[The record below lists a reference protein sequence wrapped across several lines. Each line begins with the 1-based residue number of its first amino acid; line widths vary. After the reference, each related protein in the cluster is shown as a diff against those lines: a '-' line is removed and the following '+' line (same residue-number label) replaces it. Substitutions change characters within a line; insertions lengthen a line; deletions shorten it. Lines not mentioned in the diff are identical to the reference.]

1 MNLEDSF
8 FELVNYYNINNLV
21 TINDDKIDLLYKI
34 ELPINNKPI
43 SVLSVLGAPKSGKST
58 LANCIATILLN
69 NQTNFNLFNTNT
81 VDNLNYGIEYV
92 LIETKDRNILI
103 LDVIEKTDRDL
114 LNISKILL
122 FIYLVSDV
130 ILYNEKNADNLNQN
144 TKNYFSILKKINL
157 SKINLNKKDEDSL
170 STLIFN
176 IYGNENDMEMYEEI
190 SYNLNNL
197 FLKIDV
203 NNIEIMDE
211 TNIYLLNSNKYKD
224 FLTVEIKYKTVCEN
238 IVKNLYENNRCE
250 NISSFYKLLENIKL
264 EINNNIDWNNLT
276 FDSIS
281 QEDINKWKEE
291 NITKC
296 QNINIISDELL
307 NGMEEQYVN
316 YFKPLNDNMDKI
328 LKNYKD
334 YFFYTKSD
342 LVDKEYQNIKNNFLK
357 TYNDI
362 FLKFKNLAVSHIYN
376 QIRSKLERINNYK
389 FEDNEMDEVITYINH
404 VKKDILEDDNINLYY
419 NEYVLSLQSFLEN
432 VAIKNLLTN
441 LVEIRNKYYKQYT
454 STYDKMNKFYND
466 YTNKVWDD
474 LEKCAKNIFSSFETI
489 KDNMINF
496 MKFQL
501 DSYKLIIH
509 SYNLKL
515 EEVRG
520 KDNYPFVISVL
531 NNNIKEVSLVNE
543 IDFIIKNYMDKIEQ
557 FTARFN
563 EYRIYN
569 LQKYIYDI
577 PKIINNIDKTKITFE
592 KLIELKYDVYYL
604 DIYPSK
610 YYIYKTNNFVKEKYD
625 FVSQKINILQIY
637 TKAEFESKYPA
648 EVVQHYYYMLNL
660 ANNPNNSENKIHIG
674 IIKNKII
681 DMLYDYIIKN
691 NK

>member
-8 FELVNYYNINNLV
+8 FELVNYYNINNLI
-21 TINDDKIDLLYKI
+21 TINDEKIDLLYKI

-43 SVLSVLGAPKSGKST
+43 SVISILGSPKSGKST
-58 LANCIATILLN
+58 LANCIATTILN
-69 NQTNFNLFNTNT
+69 NQTNFNLFNTKT
-81 VDNLNYGIEYV
+81 EENLNYGIEYV

-103 LDVIEKTDRDL
+103 LDVVEKKDRDL
-114 LNISKILL
+114 LNTCKILL

-130 ILYNEKNADNLNQN
+130 ILYNEKNADNLNRN
-144 TKNYFSILKKINL
+144 TQNYFSILKKINL
-157 SKINLNKKDEDSL
+157 SKKDENSL

-176 IYGNENDMEMYEEI
+176 INGNENDMEMYEEI
-190 SYNLNNL
+190 SFNLNNL
-197 FLKIDV
+197 FRKIDV

-211 TNIYLLNSNKYKD
+211 NNINLLNNNKYKE
-224 FLTVEIKYKTVCEN
+224 FLSVETKYKTVCEN
-238 IVKNLYENNRCE
+238 IINNLYENNRCE

-264 EINNNIDWNNLT
+264 EINNNIDWNNLM

-291 NITKC
+291 NISKC
-296 QNINIISDELL
+296 KNINIISDDLL
-307 NGMEEQYVN
+307 NGTEEQYIK
-316 YFKPLNDNMDKI
+316 YFKPIKDNMNII
-328 LKNYKD
+328 LANYKD
-334 YFFYTKSD
+334 YFFYTKSE
-342 LVDKEYQNIKNNFLK
+342 LVDEEYQNIKVYFLK

-362 FLKFKNLAVSHIYN
+362 FLKFKNIAMKYIYN
-376 QIRSKLERINNYK
+376 QTRTKLEKINNYK
-389 FEDNEMDEVITYINH
+389 FEDNDVDEVITYISH
-404 VKKDILEDDNINLYY
+404 VNKDIMEDDNIKLYY
-419 NEYVLSLQSFLEN
+419 NEYVLSLQSFLKDI
-432 VAIKNLLTN
+432 AIKILLTN
-441 LVEIRNKYYKQYT
+441 LVEIRNKYNSQYILIN
-454 STYDKMNKFYND
+454 DKMNKFYND
-466 YTNKVWDD
+466 YSNKVWDD

-496 MKFQL
+496 MKFEL
-501 DSYKLIIH
+501 ESYKLTIH
-509 SYNLKL
+509 SYNLRL

-520 KDNYPFVISVL
+520 KINYPFVISVI
-531 NNNIKEVSLVNE
+531 NNNIKEVSLVYE
-543 IDFIIKNYMDKIEQ
+543 IDLIIKNYTQKIESL
-557 FTARFN
+557 ANKFN
-563 EYRIYN
+563 EYRNCN

-577 PKIINNIDKTKITFE
+577 PKIINNIDKTKLTFE
-592 KLIELKYDVYYL
+592 KLAALKYDVYYL

-648 EVVQHYYYMLNL
+648 EVVQHYYYMLNFV
-660 ANNPNNSENKIHIG
+660 NNPNNADNKIHIG

>member
-8 FELVNYYNINNLV
+8 FELVNYYNINNLI

-58 LANCIATILLN
+58 LANCIATFLLN

-81 VDNLNYGIEYV
+81 EDNLNYGIEYV

-114 LNISKILL
+114 LNTSKILL

-130 ILYNEKNADNLNQN
+130 ILYNEKKNDNLNRN
-144 TKNYFSILKKINL
+144 TQNYFLILN
-157 SKINLNKKDEDSL
+157 KINLNKKDENSL

-190 SYNLNNL
+190 SYNLNKL
-197 FLKIDV
+197 FNKIDV

-211 TNIYLLNSNKYKD
+211 NNIDLLNNNQYKEFLSVENKYK
-224 FLTVEIKYKTVCEN
+224 IICEN
-238 IVKNLYENNRCE
+238 IVKNLYDNSRCE

>member
-8 FELVNYYNINNLV
+8 FELVNYYNINNLI

-43 SVLSVLGAPKSGKST
+43 SVLSILGAKKSGKST
-58 LANCIATILLN
+58 IANCIATTILN
-69 NQTNFNLFNTNT
+69 NQTNFNLFNTKM
-81 VDNLNYGIEYV
+81 DINLNYGIEYV

-114 LNISKILL
+114 LNTCKILL

-130 ILYNEKNADNLNQN
+130 ILYNEKNADNLNRN
-144 TKNYFSILKKINL
+144 TQNYFSILKKL
-157 SKINLNKKDEDSL
+157 NLNKKNENSL

-190 SYNLNNL
+190 SFNLNKL
-197 FLKIDV
+197 FRKIDV
-203 NNIEIMDE
+203 NNIEIIDKN
-211 TNIYLLNSNKYKD
+211 NINLLNNNKYIE
-224 FLTVEIKYKTVCEN
+224 FLSVETKYKAICEN
-238 IVKNLYENNRCE
+238 IVNNLYENNRCE

-281 QEDINKWKEE
+281 KEDINKWKDN
-291 NITKC
+291 NINKSK
-296 QNINIISDELL
+296 NINIINDELL
-307 NGMEEQYVN
+307 NGTEEQFIN
-316 YFKPLNDNMDKI
+316 YFKSLKNNMDII
-328 LKNYKD
+328 LANYKD
-334 YFFYTKSD
+334 YFFYNKSE
-342 LVDKEYQNIKNNFLK
+342 LVDKEYQNIRTYFLK

-362 FLKFKNLAVSHIYN
+362 FLKFKNIAVDQIYK
-376 QIRSKLERINNYK
+376 QIRSKLEKINNYK
-389 FEDNEMDEVITYINH
+389 FEDNDADEVITYINH
-404 VKKDILEDDNINLYY
+404 VKKDIMEDDNIKIYY
-419 NEYVLSLQSFLEN
+419 NEYVLSLQSFLKDI
-432 VAIKNLLTN
+432 AIKNLLSN
-441 LVEIRNKYYKQYT
+441 LVEIRNKYNSQYIIVN
-454 STYDKMNKFYND
+454 DKINKFYND
-466 YTNKVWDD
+466 YANKVWDD

-501 DSYKLIIH
+501 ESYKLTIH
-509 SYNLKL
+509 SYNFRL

-520 KDNYPFVISVL
+520 KINYPFVISVL

-543 IDFIIKNYMDKIEQ
+543 IDLMIKNYTNKIESL
-557 FTARFN
+557 ANKFN
-563 EYRIYN
+563 DYRNSN
-569 LQKYIYDI
+569 LQNYIYDI
-577 PKIINNIDKTKITFE
+577 PKIVNNIDKTKLTFE
-592 KLIELKYDVYYL
+592 KLIALKYDVYYL

-610 YYIYKTNNFVKEKYD
+610 YYIYKTNNFVIEKYD
-625 FVSQKINILQIY
+625 FISQKINILQIY

-648 EVVQHYYYMLNL
+648 EVIQHYYYMLNFV
-660 ANNPNNSENKIHIG
+660 NNPNNSDNKIHIG

>member
-8 FELVNYYNINNLV
+8 FELVNYYNINNLI
-21 TINDDKIDLLYKI
+21 TINDDKLDLLYKI

-43 SVLSVLGAPKSGKST
+43 SVLSILGTVKSGKST
-58 LANCIATILLN
+58 LANCIATTILN
-69 NQTNFNLFNTNT
+69 TNFNLFNTKT
-81 VDNLNYGIEYV
+81 DINLNYGIEYV

-114 LNISKILL
+114 LNTSKILL

-157 SKINLNKKDEDSL
+157 SKKNEDGL
-170 STLIFN
+170 SILLFN

-203 NNIEIMDE
+203 NNIEITDMN
-211 TNIYLLNSNKYKD
+211 NIDLLNNNRYKE
-224 FLTVEIKYKTVCEN
+224 FLTVETKYHVVCEN
-238 IVKNLYENNRCE
+238 IVNNLYENNRCE

-264 EINNNIDWNNLT
+264 EINNIDWNNLM
-276 FDSIS
+276 FDSIT
-281 QEDINKWKEE
+281 QEDIYKWKDE

-296 QNINIISDELL
+296 KNIYIISDDLL
-307 NGMEEQYVN
+307 TGTEEQYVN
-316 YFKPLNDNMDKI
+316 YLKPLKNSMDKI
-328 LKNYKD
+328 LQNYKD
-334 YFFYTKSD
+334 YFFYTKSE
-342 LVDKEYQNIKNNFLK
+342 LVDKEYLNIKIYFLK

-362 FLKFKNLAVSHIYN
+362 FLKFKNIAVVLIYK
-376 QIRSKLERINNYK
+376 QIRAKLEKINNYK
-389 FEDNEMDEVITYINH
+389 FEDNDVDEVINFVNH

-419 NEYVLSLQSFLEN
+419 HEYVLSLQSFLEN
-432 VAIKNLLTN
+432 ATIKNLLAN
-441 LVEIRNKYYKQYT
+441 LLDIKNKYNNQYILIN
-454 STYDKMNKFYND
+454 DKINKFYYD
-466 YTNKVWDD
+466 YVNKVWDD

-489 KDNMINF
+489 KNNMINF

-501 DSYKLIIH
+501 DSYKLTIH
-509 SYNLKL
+509 SYNLRL

-520 KDNYPFVISVL
+520 KNNYPFVINVL
-531 NNNIKEVSLVNE
+531 NYNIKEVNLVDKSDVMIN
-543 IDFIIKNYMDKIEQ
+543 NYTDKIES
-557 FTARFN
+557 FADRFN
-563 EYRIYN
+563 EYRICN
-569 LQKYIYDI
+569 LQNYIYDI
-577 PKIINNIDKTKITFE
+577 PKIINNIDKTKLTFE
-592 KLIELKYDVYYL
+592 KLIALKYDVYYL

-625 FVSQKINILQIY
+625 FISQKINILQIY
-637 TKAEFESKYPA
+637 TKTEFESKYPA
-648 EVVQHYYYMLNL
+648 EVVQYYYYMLNFV
-660 ANNPNNSENKIHIG
+660 NNPNNSDNKIHIG

-691 NK
+691 NIR

>member
-8 FELVNYYNINNLV
+8 FELVNYYNINNLI

-43 SVLSVLGAPKSGKST
+43 SVLSILGAKKSGKST
-58 LANCIATILLN
+58 IANCIATTILN
-69 NQTNFNLFNTNT
+69 NQTNFNLFNTKM
-81 VDNLNYGIEYV
+81 DINLNYGIEYV

-114 LNISKILL
+114 LNTCKILL

-130 ILYNEKNADNLNQN
+130 ILYNEKNADNLNRN
-144 TKNYFSILKKINL
+144 TQNYFSILKKL
-157 SKINLNKKDEDSL
+157 NLNKKNENSL

-190 SYNLNNL
+190 SFNLNKL
-197 FLKIDV
+197 FRKIDV
-203 NNIEIMDE
+203 NNIEIIDKN
-211 TNIYLLNSNKYKD
+211 NINLLNNNKYIE
-224 FLTVEIKYKTVCEN
+224 FLSVETKYKAICEN
-238 IVKNLYENNRCE
+238 IVNNLYENNRCE

-281 QEDINKWKEE
+281 QEDINKWKDN
-291 NITKC
+291 NINKSK
-296 QNINIISDELL
+296 NINIINDELL
-307 NGMEEQYVN
+307 NGTEEQFIN
-316 YFKPLNDNMDKI
+316 YFKSLKNNMDII
-328 LKNYKD
+328 LANYKD
-334 YFFYTKSD
+334 YFFYNKSE
-342 LVDKEYQNIKNNFLK
+342 LVDKEYQNIRTYFLK

-362 FLKFKNLAVSHIYN
+362 FLKFKNIAVDQIYK
-376 QIRSKLERINNYK
+376 QIRSKLEKINNYK
-389 FEDNEMDEVITYINH
+389 FEDNDADEVITYINH
-404 VKKDILEDDNINLYY
+404 VKKDIMEDDNIKIYY
-419 NEYVLSLQSFLEN
+419 NEYVLSLQSFLKDI
-432 VAIKNLLTN
+432 AIKNLLSN
-441 LVEIRNKYYKQYT
+441 LVEIRNKYNSQYIIVN
-454 STYDKMNKFYND
+454 DKINKFYND
-466 YTNKVWDD
+466 YANKVWDD

-501 DSYKLIIH
+501 ESYKLTIH
-509 SYNLKL
+509 SYNFRL

-520 KDNYPFVISVL
+520 KINYPFVISVL

-543 IDFIIKNYMDKIEQ
+543 IDLMIKNYTNKIESL
-557 FTARFN
+557 ANKFN
-563 EYRIYN
+563 DYRNSN
-569 LQKYIYDI
+569 LQNYIYDI
-577 PKIINNIDKTKITFE
+577 PKIVNNIDKTKLTFE
-592 KLIELKYDVYYL
+592 KLIALKYDVYYL

-610 YYIYKTNNFVKEKYD
+610 YYIYKTNNFVIEKYD
-625 FVSQKINILQIY
+625 FISQKINILQIY

-648 EVVQHYYYMLNL
+648 EVIQHYYYMLNFV
-660 ANNPNNSENKIHIG
+660 NNPNNSDNKIHIG

>member
-8 FELVNYYNINNLV
+8 FELVNYYNINNLI

-43 SVLSVLGAPKSGKST
+43 SVLSILGAPKSGKST
-58 LANCIATILLN
+58 IANCIATFLLN
-69 NQTNFNLFNTNT
+69 NQTNFNLFNTNIEN
-81 VDNLNYGIEYV
+81 NLNYGIEYV
-92 LIETKDRNILI
+92 LIENKDRNILI

-114 LNISKILL
+114 LNTCKILL

-130 ILYNEKNADNLNQN
+130 ILYNEKKTDNLNKN

-157 SKINLNKKDEDSL
+157 SNKNEYNL
-170 STLIFN
+170 STLLFN

-197 FLKIDV
+197 FMKVDI
-203 NNIEIMDE
+203 NNIEISDKN
-211 TNIYLLNSNKYKD
+211 NIDLLNDNKYKE
-224 FLTVEIKYKTVCEN
+224 FLSVEIKYKDVCEN
-238 IVKNLYENNRCE
+238 IINNLYKNNRCE
-250 NISSFYKLLENIKL
+250 NISSFYKLLEKIKI
-264 EINNNIDWNNLT
+264 EINNNIDWNNLM

-281 QEDINKWKEE
+281 QEDINKWKDE

-296 QNINIISDELL
+296 INIISDDLL
-307 NGMEEQYVN
+307 NGTEQQYIN
-316 YFKPLNDNMDKI
+316 YFKPLKHNMNII
-328 LKNYKD
+328 LANYKD
-334 YFFYTKSD
+334 YFFYTKSE
-342 LVDKEYQNIKNNFLK
+342 LVNEEYNNIKLYFLR
-357 TYNDI
+357 THNDI
-362 FLKFKNLAVSHIYN
+362 FKKFKNIAVSHIYN
-376 QIRSKLERINNYK
+376 KIKDKFEKINNYK
-389 FEDNEMDEVITYINH
+389 FEDNDVDEVINVVNH
-404 VKKDILEDDNINLYY
+404 VKKDILEDVNIISYY
-419 NEYVLSLQSFLEN
+419 NEYVLSLQSFVEN
-432 VAIKNLLTN
+432 IALKILLSN
-441 LVEIRNKYYKQYT
+441 LVDIRNKYNSQYIIVN
-454 STYDKMNKFYND
+454 DKINNFYND
-466 YTNKVWDD
+466 YVNKIWND

-501 DSYKLIIH
+501 ESYKLTIH
-509 SYNLKL
+509 SYNLRL

-520 KDNYPFVISVL
+520 KNNYPFVISVI

-543 IDFIIKNYMDKIEQ
+543 IDLIIKNYTNKIEK
-557 FTARFN
+557 FSNRFK
-563 EYRIYN
+563 EYRNSN
-569 LQKYIYDI
+569 LQNYIYDI
-577 PKIINNIDKTKITFE
+577 PKIINNIDKTKLTFE
-592 KLIELKYDVYYL
+592 KLIALNYDLYYL

-625 FVSQKINILQIY
+625 FISQKINILQIY

-648 EVVQHYYYMLNL
+648 EVVQYYYYMLNL
-660 ANNPNNSENKIHIG
+660 ANNPNNSDNKIHIG

>member
-58 LANCIATILLN
+58 LANCIATFLLN

-81 VDNLNYGIEYV
+81 EVNLNYGIEYV

-114 LNISKILL
+114 LNTSKILL

-203 NNIEIMDE
+203 NNIEITDE
-211 TNIYLLNSNKYKD
+211 NNIDLLNNNKYKE

-264 EINNNIDWNNLT
+264 EINNNIDWNNLP

-291 NITKC
+291 NITKSK
-296 QNINIISDELL
+296 NINIISDDFL
-307 NGMEEQYVN
+307 NGTEDQYVN
-316 YFKPLNDNMDKI
+316 YFKPLKKNIDEI
-328 LKNYKD
+328 LQNYKD
-334 YFFYTKSD
+334 YFFYTKSE
-342 LVDKEYQNIKNNFLK
+342 LVDKEYQNIKKNFLK

-362 FLKFKNLAVSHIYN
+362 FLKFKNIAISHIYN
-376 QIRSKLERINNYK
+376 QIRAKLESINNYK
-389 FEDNEMDEVITYINH
+389 FEDNDVDEVITYINYI
-404 VKKDILEDDNINLYY
+404 KKDILADNNINLYY
-419 NEYVLSLQSFLEN
+419 NEYVLSLQSFLEDI
-432 VAIKNLLTN
+432 AIKNLLTN
-441 LVEIRNKYYKQYT
+441 IVEIRNKYNKQYILIN
-454 STYDKMNKFYND
+454 DKMNKFYND
-466 YTNKVWDD
+466 YANKVWDD

-496 MKFQL
+496 IKFQL

-543 IDFIIKNYMDKIEQ
+543 NYIIIKNYTHKIEQ
-557 FTARFN
+557 FSNKFN
-563 EYRIYN
+563 EYRNSN
-569 LQKYIYDI
+569 LQNYIYDI
-577 PKIINNIDKTKITFE
+577 PKIINNIDKTKLTFE
-592 KLIELKYDVYYL
+592 KLIALNYDVYYL

-637 TKAEFESKYPA
+637 TKAVFESKYPA
-648 EVVQHYYYMLNL
+648 KVVQYYYYMLNFV
-660 ANNPNNSENKIHIG
+660 NNPNNSDNKIHIG

-681 DMLYDYIIKN
+681 DMLYDYIIIN